1 MAGKLD
7 ELGQWVREFAEYT
20 GIMES
25 KIRKVVD
32 EMVASGKTTL
42 DPQDVYSRLGGGE
55 LFAPMTPNAG
65 RNAPRDVPAAAPEP
79 TLDQRVAA
87 KIGSNP
93 GAREAIADRMD
104 DLQGVNPQLAEQ
116 AASGNPEAVYEAY
129 KLLATMPPGR
139 PAMNTPTRQMELPL
153 GPGAPEPDIRSLLPE
168 RGTGP
173 RMGNR
178 VLAHNALRDAWPLP
192 YDADV
197 EDLVASL
204 DQLSPGQRRYIEALE
219 KNDWLG
225 FDHPSQAA
233 SAGLEADALGRWEMS
248 PDLQAAREAL
258 IDNYPAGPSVGP
270 RIRDGVPVKPPSPP
284 PAPTIAEQFDSA
296 VTGGPPRVSRWST
309 PQDQYNDMVH
319 ADLMRQPFIR
329 RPMGPDVAAMD
340 DAIDGPAPGMARPAP
355 ARPAGKDAPGI
366 PWSAIGAGI
375 AGGLAGSELS
385 KPSGGKPAKKEST
398 TADLVEESRPAPK
411 VAVEEPEPSVAKGSP
426 DYAAQAR
433 SLIAR
438 ANDIQRAEGRQTP
451 ESIALIKEADRLYAL
466 AAEGRRSGTQPA
478 IKPVDEQNAETS
490 SIQRNSRE
498 QMSQN
503 QGSDYR
509 SQARRMMAEL
519 NSRSSQGNISQAEY
533 SRMQAEIDRLFAMAD
548 QQDNAP
554 RRASRPGMGRTQFP
568 RAKEKPF
575 QMIPN
580 TRGLRPLAGP
590 KTT

>member
-7 ELGQWVREFAEYT
+7 ELGQWVREFAGYT

-42 DPQDVYSRLGGGE
+42 DPQEVYSRLGGGE
-55 LFAPMTPNAG
+55 LFDAPKPYVPPAEVPP
-65 RNAPRDVPAAAPEP
+65 APAPEMS
-79 TLDQRVAA
+79 LAQKV
-87 KIGSNP
+87 GSDPN
-93 GAREAIADRMD
+93 AREAIADRME

-139 PAMNTPTRQMELPL
+139 PKMNTPTRQMELPL

-168 RGTGP
+168 RAPEQP
-173 RMGNR
+173 R
-178 VLAHNALRDAWPLP
+178 
-192 YDADV
+192 V
-197 EDLVASL
+197 E
-204 DQLSPGQRRYIEALE
+204 
-219 KNDWLG
+219 
-225 FDHPSQAA
+225 
-233 SAGLEADALGRWEMS
+233 
-248 PDLQAAREAL
+248 
-258 IDNYPAGPSVGP
+258 
-270 RIRDGVPVKPPSPP
+270 VKPP
-284 PAPTIAEQFDSA
+284 PTIAEQFDSA
-296 VTGGPPRVSRWST
+296 VTGGSPRVSRWST
-309 PQDQYNDMVH
+309 PQDQYTDMVH

-411 VAVEEPEPSVAKGSP
+411 VAVEEPKPSVVQGPP
-426 DYAAQAR
+426 DYSAQAR
-433 SLIAR
+433 TLIAR
-438 ANDIQRAEGRQTP
+438 ANDIQRSEGRQTP
-451 ESIALIKEADRLYAL
+451 ESMALIKEADRLYAM
-466 AAEGRRSGTQPA
+466 AAEGRRTGTQPA
-478 IKPVDEQNAETS
+478 IMPLDEQNAETS
-490 SIQRNSRE
+490 SIQRNARE
-498 QMSQN
+498 QIAQN
-503 QGSDYR
+503 QDGGYR
-509 SQARRMMAEL
+509 TQARRMMAEL
-519 NSRSSQGNISQAEY
+519 NMRSSQGTISQAEY
-533 SRMQAEIDRLFAMAD
+533 SRMKSEIDRLFAMAD
-548 QQDNAP
+548 RQDNRPPA
-554 RRASRPGMGRTQFP
+554 RPGMGRTQFP
-568 RAKEKPF
+568 RAKENPM

>member
-32 EMVASGKTTL
+32 EMVASGQSTL
-42 DPQDVYSRLGGGE
+42 DPQEVYSRLGGGE
-55 LFAPMTPNAG
+55 LFIPMEPTAG
-65 RNAPRDVPAAAPEP
+65 RNAPRDVPAAVPAPTP
-79 TLDQRVAA
+79 TLAQKV
-87 KIGSNP
+87 GSDPN
-93 GAREAIADRMD
+93 AREAVADRMD
-104 DLQGVNPQLAEQ
+104 DLRGVNPQLAEQ
-116 AASGNPEAVYEAY
+116 AASGTPEAVYEAY

-139 PAMNTPTRQMELPL
+139 PKMNTPTRQMELPL

-168 RGTGP
+168 RT
-173 RMGNR
+173 
-178 VLAHNALRDAWPLP
+178 
-192 YDADV
+192 
-197 EDLVASL
+197 
-204 DQLSPGQRRYIEALE
+204 
-219 KNDWLG
+219 
-225 FDHPSQAA
+225 
-233 SAGLEADALGRWEMS
+233 
-248 PDLQAAREAL
+248 
-258 IDNYPAGPSVGP
+258 
-270 RIRDGVPVKPPSPP
+270 
-284 PAPTIAEQFDSA
+284 PAPTIADQFDSA
-296 VTGGPPRVSRWST
+296 VTGGRPQVSRWST

-411 VAVEEPEPSVAKGSP
+411 VAVEEPKPSVVQGPP
-426 DYAAQAR
+426 DYSAQAR

-548 QQDNAP
+548 QQDNSP

>member
-32 EMVASGKTTL
+32 EMVASGQTTL
-42 DPQDVYSRLGGGE
+42 DPQEVYSRLGGGE

-104 DLQGVNPQLAEQ
+104 DLRGVNPQLAER
-116 AASGNPEAVYEAY
+116 AASGNPDAVYEAY

-153 GPGAPEPDIRSLLPE
+153 GPGAPEPDIRALIPY
-168 RGTGP
+168 GTGGP
-173 RMGNR
+173 G
-178 VLAHNALRDAWPLP
+178 VPGAL
-192 YDADV
+192 
-197 EDLVASL
+197 SG
-204 DQLSPGQRRYIEALE
+204 PGQILARQLDMIPAPLRGLPSPAQRRIGTTA
-219 KNDWLG
+219 
-225 FDHPSQAA
+225 
-233 SAGLEADALGRWEMS
+233 
-248 PDLQAAREAL
+248 
-258 IDNYPAGPSVGP
+258 
-270 RIRDGVPVKPPSPP
+270 GVPMGPVQRPVIDVPFELVQPQRRLVD
-284 PAPTIAEQFDSA
+284 ARTPTIADQFDSA
-296 VTGGPPRVSRWST
+296 VTGGRPQASRWST

-340 DAIDGPAPGMARPAP
+340 DAIDGPPPGIGRKPAP
-355 ARPAGKDAPGI
+355 PATPADSGPRIPAG
-366 PWSAIGAGI
+366 SV
-375 AGGLAGSELS
+375 AGGLGLGLGLGAMLPES
-385 KPSGGKPAKKEST
+385 GKPAKKEST

-411 VAVEEPEPSVAKGSP
+411 VAVEEPKPSVVQGPP
-426 DYAAQAR
+426 DYSAQAR
-433 SLIAR
+433 TLIAR

-519 NSRSSQGNISQAEY
+519 NMRSSQGNISQAEY
-533 SRMQAEIDRLFAMAD
+533 SRMKAEIDRLFAMAD